1 MWCRKNVKS
10 YFWGI
15 GEKDILLWSLSKSHF
30 IDMLGVRLFSSPIL
44 HHLCFILNA
53 SSFILSSQPSILIP
67 KSSILHASSS
77 NLHSSSSI
85 LHPPSSIPFI
95 ILHSRSSSLHPPTSH
110 LFCFA
115 SAVQFIYSK
124 NRGLQRLGFQK
135 CNRETHR
142 HTHRGD
148 FNHWG
153 QFASGVS
160 SSLVAKN
167 RAKKIFPNICDF
179 NTNFTVSRG
188 KNWQYTFSVCWS
200 LGSY

>member
-1 MWCRKNVKS
+1 MLHPLS
-10 YFWGI
+10 S
-15 GEKDILLWSLSKSHF
+15 LLNPP
-30 IDMLGVRLFSSPIL
+30 SSSQNLPSFMPHPPTSIPHPSPFIL
-44 HHLCFILNA
+44 HL
-53 SSFILSSQPSILIP
+53 PSP
-67 KSSILHASSS
+67 
-77 NLHSSSSI
+77 SSSSI
-85 LHPPSSIPFI
+85 LDHP
-95 ILHSRSSSLHPPTSH
+95 SSSLHPPTSH

-124 NRGLQRLGFQK
+124 NRGLRRLGFQK
-135 CNRETHR
+135 CNRQTHR

-188 KNWQYTFSVCWS
+188 KNWQCTFSACWS